1 MPEIVHETTIDR
13 RDGLAFVV
21 LEPGIRP
28 GRYGYATARR
38 HLLAWNGPQC
48 ASRRERLAGRR
59 STHSQSGSQWR
70 YGHNYRPKHKQR
82 RGGMFDRGDFAIG
95 NVRIARD
102 LRRRWN
108 GNSKRHFDTRNR
120 GNAGRHAIIRN
131 IDIDGNFGDVGIV
144 DILRNAGNV
153 GINRNVRLRL
163 EQRRRIVDANVNIA
177 HHDEQPCSN
186 RNSVGVYGG
195 RQSRG
200 YCRARGLNAERIAHC
215 QRRRAGTNDADR
227 CISVYRFID
236 DDRHYPV
243 NQFSI
248 CERERS

>member
-1 MPEIVHETTIDR
+1 
-13 RDGLAFVV
+13 
-21 LEPGIRP
+21 
-28 GRYGYATARR
+28 
-38 HLLAWNGPQC
+38 
-48 ASRRERLAGRR
+48 
-59 STHSQSGSQWR
+59 
-70 YGHNYRPKHKQR
+70 
-82 RGGMFDRGDFAIG
+82 MFDRGDFAIG

-108 GNSKRHFDTRNR
+108 GNGKRHFDTRNR

-163 EQRRRIVDANVNIA
+163 EQRRRIVDANVNIT

-200 YCRARGLNAERIAHC
+200 YCRARRPNAERIAHR
-215 QRRRAGTNDADR
+215 QRRCAGTNDADH
-227 CISVYRFID
+227 CISVHRFID
-236 DDRHYPV
+236 DDGHDPV
-243 NQFSI
+243 NQFLI